1 MTGDSS
7 GITVNRLSFA
17 YVGKPALS
25 NASLKVRSGKFTALL
40 GPNGAGKSTL
50 LALLTGLLAAREG
63 TISINGF
70 DSRTQLQQALAQT
83 GIVFQQS
90 ALDLDLTVEQNM
102 IYGAGLRGYWGGT
115 ARRNINNALERM
127 DLANRAHHRARE
139 LNGGHRRRLEVAR
152 ALVHQPKV
160 LILDE
165 PTVGLDIPTRHELVE
180 HVHQLTTDSGITV
193 LWATHLVDEIHSS
206 DDLILLH
213 QGQVRLNGPVKALL
227 EQHAHPTVLSLFQS
241 VTAADSSQD
250 Y

>member
-1 MTGDSS
+1 MMGDSS
-7 GITVNRLSFA
+7 GITVSRLSFA
-17 YVGKPALS
+17 YAGKPVLID
-25 NASLKVRSGKFTALL
+25 ASLEVPGGTFSALL

-90 ALDLDLTVEQNM
+90 ALDLDLTVKQNM
-102 IYGAGLRGYWGGT
+102 IYGAGLRGYWGET
-115 ARRNINNALERM
+115 ARRNIDHALERM
-127 DLANRAHHRARE
+127 DLADRVRDRARE

-180 HVHQLTTDSGITV
+180 HVHQLATESGITV
-193 LWATHLVDEIHSS
+193 LWATHLVDEVYLS

-213 QGQVRLNGPVKALL
+213 NGHVRLNGPVKLLL